1 MRRIEEFKK
10 SPEVLKTARFGAPPS
25 TADMAQLSLEQ
36 GDLDAARQCRVGNCD
51 LKLDARGIDK
61 LRSVPATGDVM
72 SALRA
77 HLAEYAA
84 AYLGQGNAALMT
96 YNDHSRPATLL
107 GQLERILKASP
118 FIAREWP
125 DVYSAIGGF
134 SGKLPEGLQDFT
146 YWSKEKVGPR
156 QSVTLTHVIIR
167 PPSNGVAVVASK
179 QIYASHYAT
188 ASLGF
193 TVLVDQGND
202 AGPRTLLVYLNR
214 TPVDMFGG
222 LLGSVKRTLVR
233 SRAKSGAERMVA
245 GLRTRLEAQYRV
257 QGKTIAL
264 STRTCTAASAPPCNP
279 FVRVI
284 GYSALLVFSEVR
296 VAFSTCSLPSRST
309 VIFTLVPGWSWAISL
324 RRTLLSLTLSPL
336 IAVITSPAL
345 TPAFAAGLPASTSP
359 TSAPVVPLR
368 PSDSARA
375 GVMLWIVTPSLP
387 RRTSP
392 FSISCVMT
400 LRAMF
405 AGIEKP
411 IPMLPPEGERIC
423 ELMPISSPAVLTS
436 APPELPRLIDAS
448 V

>member
-1 MRRIEEFKK
+1 MRAARGPVRRVLVTAATALSGALALWADASVVPAEPFDASQFLRTDAGFTESEVQRVYSGEIFVRGLDADDDTVALAAVAVIAVPPKFFLEQLRRIEEFKK

-257 QGKTIAL
+257 QGKVG
-264 STRTCTAASAPPCNP
+264 PH
-279 FVRVI
+279 
-284 GYSALLVFSEVR
+284 
-296 VAFSTCSLPSRST
+296 
-309 VIFTLVPGWSWAISL
+309 
-324 RRTLLSLTLSPL
+324 
-336 IAVITSPAL
+336 
-345 TPAFAAGLPASTSP
+345 
-359 TSAPVVPLR
+359 
-368 PSDSARA
+368 
-375 GVMLWIVTPSLP
+375 
-387 RRTSP
+387 
-392 FSISCVMT
+392 
-400 LRAMF
+400 
-405 AGIEKP
+405 
-411 IPMLPPEGERIC
+411 
-423 ELMPISSPAVLTS
+423 
-436 APPELPRLIDAS
+436 
-448 V
+448 